1 MCLTDSLHR
10 YRLKVVAEAGGQDG
24 RTLTQN
30 LALLSTYLP
39 TQIFRPCTSGQRVEQ
54 WKFGKLWIFIKA
66 QVRLSSRGPVFSEP
80 FYPTWDLHS
89 SKTKKEVEAK
99 RLSRTGGTISKLVGT
114 ENSNLFLILCFI
126 SLEAHQFVHMSNL
139 EN

>member
-30 LALLSTYLP
+30 LALLHTCPHRFSDLAP
-39 TQIFRPCTSGQRVEQ
+39 SSRAMEI
-54 WKFGKLWIFIKA
+54 WKTLDLHKA

-126 SLEAHQFVHMSNL
+126 SLVAHQFVHMSNL